1 MRVKPATAV
10 GAVMALVA
18 TVLMS
23 APAVAAGGSA
33 DFVVQARAA
42 GLSAEQAAGLQE
54 KADRYLAKLGGQARQ
69 VAPNR
74 IELPGAVLNIPV
86 PGETRPRA
94 LSAAAPIPEC
104 QGGANYKWFC
114 AYQYENFGGAHVGM
128 KRCGQ
133 WNVIPW
139 STTGSWENNQTRGTQ
154 PLLQFLAGSTWR
166 MPGAYAVQRTGVGW
180 SSVYRIMP
188 C

>member
-1 MRVKPATAV
+1 M
-10 GAVMALVA
+10 A

-23 APAVAAGGSA
+23 TPATAAESSS
-33 DFVVQARAA
+33 DFVGQARAA
-42 GLSAEQAAGLQE
+42 GLSEEQAGGLQE
-54 KADRYLAKLGGQARQ
+54 TVARYLSKLGDQARQ

-86 PGETRPRA
+86 PGEARPRA

-114 AYQYENFGGAHVGM
+114 AYQGEYFGGAHIGM
-128 KRCGQ
+128 KQCGQ
-133 WNVIPW
+133 WHVIPW

-154 PLLQFLAGSTWR
+154 PLLQFLTGSTWN
-166 MPGAYAVQRTGVGW
+166 MPGAYAVQRSGVGW
-180 SSVYRIMP
+180 STVYRIMP